1 MGSRRSNK
9 NAETSRLRLL
19 IVIAATVAGLF
30 LFGAGQYVVLDY
42 LRLGWTILAPQLAPD
57 VLLPALV
64 FFLLYAAFAALPLP
78 GAALLS
84 LAVGV
89 GFGML
94 WGTVLVSFAS
104 SLGAVAAFLIS
115 RSLLRDLVQ
124 RKFGGTLRAINHG
137 VEAEGP
143 FYLFAL
149 RLVPLV
155 PFFIVNLAMGLTPMR
170 PLTFYLVSQLS
181 MLPATMVYVNAGSQ
195 IAKIDSWSDVFSPA
209 LIIAFSLVGFLP
221 LISKKLLR
229 SLRVKKRMKR
239 YEKPE
244 KFDRNLV
251 VIGAGSAG
259 LVTAYVAAA
268 LKAKVTL
275 IEKHK
280 MGGDCLNTGCVPSKA
295 LIRSAKF
302 FADVRRA
309 ERFGARGAR
318 AHFEFADVMERVQ
331 RIIKTIEPHDSVE
344 RYTSLG
350 VECIEGAA
358 KITSPYTVEV
368 NGKTLTT
375 RSIVIATGARP
386 FVPSIPGIQDVG
398 YVTSDTV
405 WELRDLPKRL
415 LVLGGGP
422 IGCEL
427 AQAFTRFGSRV
438 IQIEAGPRILSRED
452 PEVSAMVSERFR
464 SEGIDVR
471 VDHRPKAFRVE
482 NGQNLLICQHW
493 GQEVRIRFDKLLVA
507 AGRVA
512 NTTGYGLED
521 LGIGLRDNGTIEVNE
536 YLQTSYP
543 NIYACGD
550 VAGPFQFT
558 HTASHQARFAASN
571 ALFGGVKK
579 FKVDYSV
586 IPWTT
591 FTDPEVARVGI
602 NEQEAKRRGIAYEVT
617 TYNVHDLDRAIT
629 DEEAHGIVKV
639 LTVPN
644 KDKILGVTI
653 VAAHAGDLIAEYVL
667 AMRQRVGLKKIL
679 KTVHVY
685 PTFAEANKYAAA
697 GWRKAHA
704 PQTLLRWLERYH
716 GWRRGRASDSE
727 QLGNEAAIEPGSD

>member
-1 MGSRRSNK
+1 MPLV
-9 NAETSRLRLL
+9 T
-19 IVIAATVAGLF
+19 AAAVAGLF
-30 LFGAGQYVVLDY
+30 FFDVNQSTVLEL
-42 LRLGWTILAPQLAPD
+42 LRLSWTTLAPYITPD
-57 VLLPALV
+57 VLVPTLA
-64 FFLLYAAFAALPLP
+64 FFLLYVAFAALPLP
-78 GAALLS
+78 GAAFLS
-84 LAVGV
+84 LAIGV

-104 SLGAVAAFLIS
+104 SLGALLAFLIS

-124 RKFGGTLRAINHG
+124 RKFGQTLRAINHG
-137 VEAEGP
+137 IEAEGA

-149 RLVPLV
+149 RLVPIV
-155 PFFIVNLAMGLTPMR
+155 PFFIVNLALGLTPMR

-195 IAKIDSWSDVFSPA
+195 IANVDSWSDVFSPA

-221 LISKKLLR
+221 LISKKLLENLKVR
-229 SLRVKKRMKR
+229 KRMKR

-244 KFDRNLV
+244 TFDRNLV

-318 AHFEFADVMERVQ
+318 VHFEFADVMERVQ
-331 RIIKTIEPHDSVE
+331 RIIKTIEPHDSIE
-344 RYTSLG
+344 RYTRLG
-350 VECIEGAA
+350 VECIQGEAR
-358 KITSPYTVEV
+358 ITSPHTVEV
-368 NGKTLTT
+368 NGRTLTT

-386 FVPSIPGIQDVG
+386 VIPSIPGIDDVG

-405 WELRDLPKRL
+405 WELRDLPERL

-427 AQAFTRFGSRV
+427 AQAFARFGSRV
-438 IQIEAGPRILSRED
+438 TQVEAGPRILSRED
-452 PEVSAMVSERFR
+452 PEVSAMLSERFR
-464 SEGIDVR
+464 GEGIDVR
-471 VDHRPKAFRVE
+471 TEHRPKAFRIE
-482 NGQNLLICQHW
+482 NGQNVLVCDHW
-493 GQEVRIRFDKLLVA
+493 GQEVHIRFDKLLVA
-507 AGRVA
+507 AGRAA
-512 NTTGYGLED
+512 NTAGYGLED
-521 LGIGLRDNGTIEVNE
+521 LGVRLRDNGTIEVND

-558 HTASHQARFAASN
+558 HTASHQARFAATN
-571 ALFGGVKK
+571 ALFGGIKRV
-579 FKVDYSV
+579 KVDYSV

-602 NEQEAKRRGIAYEVT
+602 NEQEAKQREIAYEVT
-617 TYNVHDLDRAIT
+617 TYNIEDLDRAIT
-629 DEEAHGIVKV
+629 DEEADGLVKV
-639 LTVPN
+639 LTVPG
-644 KDKILGVTI
+644 KDRILGVTI
-653 VAAHAGDLIAEYVL
+653 VAAHAGDLIAEYAL
-667 AMRQRVGLKKIL
+667 AMRQRIGLNKIL
-679 KTVHVY
+679 KTIHVY

-697 GWRKAHA
+697 EWRKAHA
-704 PQTLLRWLERYH
+704 PWTLLRWLERYH
-716 GWRRGRASDSE
+716 AWRRGGAWNTGDMIS
-727 QLGNEAAIEPGSD
+727 NEAIIEPGSD